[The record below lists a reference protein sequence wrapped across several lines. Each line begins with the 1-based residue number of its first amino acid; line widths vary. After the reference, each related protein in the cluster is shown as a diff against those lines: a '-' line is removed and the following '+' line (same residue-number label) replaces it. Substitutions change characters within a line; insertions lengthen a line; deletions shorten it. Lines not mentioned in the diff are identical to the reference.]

1 MDKVDK
7 LLVQLLQ
14 QNARYSLKEL
24 SEQVYLSSPAVAFR
38 IAKLEEKK
46 IITGYHAEVSP
57 EQLGYHITAYM
68 TIAMQPK
75 KKQAFLPFI
84 AEFPNVLEC
93 SVVAGE
99 KSVVLKAMFP
109 SMPDLDAFIGKVQKF
124 GHTETY
130 TVLSDVIPSRGI
142 SVGEN

>member
-38 IAKLEEKK
+38 INKLEEKK
-46 IITGYHAEVSP
+46 IITGYHAEVNP
-57 EQLGYHITAYM
+57 EQLGYHITAY
-68 TIAMQPK
+68 ISVAMSPK
-75 KKQAFLPFI
+75 KKQVFLPFI

-99 KSVVLKAMFP
+99 KSVILKAMFP
-109 SMPDLDAFIGKVQKF
+109 STEALDTFIGKVQKF
-124 GHTETY
+124 GPTESQI
-130 TVLSDVIPSRGI
+130 VLSEVVPSRGI
-142 SVGEN
+142 TVSEN